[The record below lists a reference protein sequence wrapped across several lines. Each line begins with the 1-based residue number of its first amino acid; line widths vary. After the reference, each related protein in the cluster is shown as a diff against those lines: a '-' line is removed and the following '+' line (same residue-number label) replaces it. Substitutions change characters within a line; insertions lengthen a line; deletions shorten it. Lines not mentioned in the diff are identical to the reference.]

1 MLFWRLFHL
10 RGDLMA
16 AGDFKRKLTAVF
28 SADVVGY
35 SRLMGEKEAETV
47 KTLTAYR
54 KIMWEVVNQH
64 RGRIIGSPGDNIL
77 AEFASV
83 VDAVQC
89 AVAAQD
95 EFKAWNANLPENRRM
110 EFRIG
115 VNLGDVIEDES
126 RIFGDGVN
134 IAARL
139 EGLAEAGGVCISGT
153 AFDHV
158 KNKVPVGYQYLGKQ
172 TVRNISDPVMT
183 YKLLMEPEGVGK
195 VIGEEGPRQTKLG

>member
-16 AGDFKRKLTAVF
+16 AGDFKRKLTAAL

-35 SRLMGEKEAETV
+35 SRLMGENEAETV

-89 AVAAQD
+89 AVAA
-95 EFKAWNANLPENRRM
+95 
-110 EFRIG
+110 
-115 VNLGDVIEDES
+115 
-126 RIFGDGVN
+126 
-134 IAARL
+134 
-139 EGLAEAGGVCISGT
+139 
-153 AFDHV
+153 
-158 KNKVPVGYQYLGKQ
+158 
-172 TVRNISDPVMT
+172 
-183 YKLLMEPEGVGK
+183 
-195 VIGEEGPRQTKLG
+195 

>member
-16 AGDFKRKLTAVF
+16 AGNFKRKLTAAL

-47 KTLTAYR
+47 QTLTAYR
-54 KIMWEVVNQH
+54 KIVWEVVNQH

-89 AVAAQD
+89 AVAA
-95 EFKAWNANLPENRRM
+95 
-110 EFRIG
+110 
-115 VNLGDVIEDES
+115 
-126 RIFGDGVN
+126 
-134 IAARL
+134 
-139 EGLAEAGGVCISGT
+139 
-153 AFDHV
+153 
-158 KNKVPVGYQYLGKQ
+158 
-172 TVRNISDPVMT
+172 
-183 YKLLMEPEGVGK
+183 
-195 VIGEEGPRQTKLG
+195 

>member
-16 AGDFKRKLTAVF
+16 AGDFKRKLTAAL

-47 KTLTAYR
+47 QTLTAYR
-54 KIMWEVVNQH
+54 KIVWEVVNQH

-89 AVAAQD
+89 AVAAQN

-126 RIFGDGVN
+126 RIYGDGVN

-139 EGLAEAGGVCISGT
+139 EGLAEAGGICISGT

-172 TVRNISDPVMT
+172 TVRNISDPVRT

-195 VIGEEGPRQTKLG
+195 VIGEKGPRQTKLG